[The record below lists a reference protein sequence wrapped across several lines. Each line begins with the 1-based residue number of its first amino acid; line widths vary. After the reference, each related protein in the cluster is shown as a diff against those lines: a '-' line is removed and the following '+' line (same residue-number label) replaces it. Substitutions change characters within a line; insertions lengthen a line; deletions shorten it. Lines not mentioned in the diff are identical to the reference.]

1 MGSRLVKR
9 PYTARTESGE
19 ITVNSTSSESIEVE
33 ALLATNVLDRDMVP
47 NKNQSETCFSCGSQ
61 IDGLYCK
68 DCGQK
73 NDDYRRSIL
82 SLAGESVASVFSLDS
97 RMWQTWFALL
107 LKPGR
112 VAREY
117 ANGKRSQWS
126 SPIRIYLAMSLLLFG
141 YLAIT
146 QTQIVSLDMNVQ
158 PKATIE
164 KPSDEVTL
172 EDLKMTLAMTMFE
185 TKAQIDRRNSERN
198 FEYIGMVFDS
208 SGYDMKISEG
218 GLVFEK
224 TVPKPVNSPTD
235 DLGTVVKDSNTAPVS
250 EQVTEDTIR
259 SAVSEGNIPNRVMLN
274 NQEINLTGTSF
285 RDGVIRYMRDPS
297 DFSETFSKYIP
308 RIMFVMMP
316 FTMFLGALFIRGR
329 GNAFLYDHL
338 VHAAYI
344 HAIIFFLLL
353 MGLILARFSFL
364 PGGLFFIV
372 FVTYLFFYL
381 PLSLKHMF
389 RRGPI
394 KTAWASYCIAGIYLT
409 VMFSILICLS
419 VMGMQNYL
427 IAR

>member
-1 MGSRLVKR
+1 M
-9 PYTARTESGE
+9 
-19 ITVNSTSSESIEVE
+19 NSNSSETIEFE
-33 ALLATNVLDRDMVP
+33 ALLATSVLDRDKVP
-47 NKNQSETCFSCGSQ
+47 NENQSETCFSCGAE
-61 IDGLYCK
+61 IAGLYCK

-73 NDDYRRSIL
+73 NDDYRRSIF
-82 SLAGESVASVFSLDS
+82 SLAKDGVASVFSLDS

-112 VAREY
+112 VAREF
-117 ANGKRSQWS
+117 ANGKRTKWS
-126 SPIRIYLAMSLLLFG
+126 SPVRIYLAMSLLLFG

-158 PKATIE
+158 PKATVE
-164 KPSDEVTL
+164 KPADEVTL

-185 TKAQIDRRNSERN
+185 TKTQIDKRNSERN

-208 SGYDMKISEG
+208 SGYDMKISDG

-224 TVPKPVNSPTD
+224 KPLEPAEPTD
-235 DLGTVVKDSNTAPVS
+235 DAENTEIGDSESEAAS
-250 EQVTEDTIR
+250 EQTLEDTIR
-259 SAVSEGNIPNRVMLN
+259 SAVTGGNKPNRVMLN
-274 NQEINLTGTSF
+274 NQEVDLTGASF
-285 RDGVIRYMRDPS
+285 RDGVIRFMRDPS

-344 HAIIFFLLL
+344 HAVIFFLLL
-353 MGLILARFSFL
+353 AGLILARFSFL
-364 PGGLFFIV
+364 PGGLIFLV
-372 FVTYLFFYL
+372 FTTYLLFYL

-389 RRGPI
+389 KRGPI
-394 KTAWASYCIAGIYLT
+394 KTVWASYFIAGIYLT
-409 VMFSILICLS
+409 VMFSILIYLS

-427 IAR
+427 ITR

>member
-1 MGSRLVKR
+1 
-9 PYTARTESGE
+9 
-19 ITVNSTSSESIEVE
+19 VNSNSSETIEFE
-33 ALLATNVLDRDMVP
+33 ALLATSVLDRDKVP
-47 NKNQSETCFSCGSQ
+47 NENQSETCFSCDAE
-61 IDGLYCK
+61 IAGLYCK

-73 NDDYRRSIL
+73 NDDYRRSIF
-82 SLAGESVASVFSLDS
+82 SLAKDGIASVFSLDS

-112 VAREY
+112 VAREF
-117 ANGKRSQWS
+117 ANGKRTKWS
-126 SPIRIYLAMSLLLFG
+126 SPVRIYLAMSLLLFG

-146 QTQIVSLDMNVQ
+146 KTQIVSLDMNVQ
-158 PKATIE
+158 PKATVE
-164 KPSDEVTL
+164 KPADEVTL

-185 TKAQIDRRNSERN
+185 TKAQIDERNSERN

-208 SGYDMKISEG
+208 SGYDMKISDG

-224 TVPKPVNSPTD
+224 KPSDPTPLKDETENAEVSDTETSP
-235 DLGTVVKDSNTAPVS
+235 DLERTF
-250 EQVTEDTIR
+250 EDTIR
-259 SAVSEGNIPNRVMLN
+259 SAITGGNKPNRVVLN
-274 NQEINLTGTSF
+274 NQEVDLNGATF
-285 RDGVIRYMRDPS
+285 RNGVIRFMRDPS

-344 HAIIFFLLL
+344 HAVIFFLLL
-353 MGLILARFSFL
+353 AGLILARFSFL
-364 PGGLFFIV
+364 PGGLIFLV
-372 FVTYLFFYL
+372 FTTYLFLYL

-389 RRGPI
+389 KRGLI
-394 KTAWASYCIAGIYLT
+394 KTVWASYFIAGIYLT
-409 VMFSILICLS
+409 VMFSILIYLS
-419 VMGMQNYL
+419 AMGMQNYL

>member
-1 MGSRLVKR
+1 M
-9 PYTARTESGE
+9 
-19 ITVNSTSSESIEVE
+19 NSNSSETIEFE
-33 ALLATNVLDRDMVP
+33 ALLATSVLDRDKVP
-47 NKNQSETCFSCGSQ
+47 NQNQSETCFSCGSK
-61 IDGLYCK
+61 ITGLYCK

-73 NDDYRRSIL
+73 NDDYRRSIF
-82 SLAGESVASVFSLDS
+82 SLAKDGVASVFSLDS

-112 VAREY
+112 VAREF
-117 ANGKRSQWS
+117 ANGKRTKWS
-126 SPIRIYLAMSLLLFG
+126 SPVRIYLAMSLLLFG

-146 QTQIVSLDMNVQ
+146 QTQIVSLDINVQ
-158 PKATIE
+158 PKATVE
-164 KPSDEVTL
+164 KPADEVTL

-185 TKAQIDRRNSERN
+185 TKAQIEKRNSERN

-208 SGYDMKISEG
+208 SGYDMKISDG

-224 TVPKPVNSPTD
+224 EPPETTQSTD
-235 DLGTVVKDSNTAPVS
+235 ESEKADVSDTESAPVS
-250 EQVTEDTIR
+250 EQTIEETFR
-259 SAVSEGNIPNRVMLN
+259 SAVTQGNRPNRVMLN
-274 NQEINLTGTSF
+274 NQEVDLTGASF
-285 RDGVIRYMRDPS
+285 RDGVIRFMRDPS

-344 HAIIFFLLL
+344 HAIVFFLLL
-353 MGLILARFSFL
+353 AGLILARFSFL
-364 PGGLFFIV
+364 PGGLIFLV
-372 FVTYLFFYL
+372 FTTYLFFYL

-389 RRGPI
+389 KRGPI
-394 KTAWASYCIAGIYLT
+394 KTVWATYCIAGIYLT
-409 VMFSILICLS
+409 VMFSILIYLS